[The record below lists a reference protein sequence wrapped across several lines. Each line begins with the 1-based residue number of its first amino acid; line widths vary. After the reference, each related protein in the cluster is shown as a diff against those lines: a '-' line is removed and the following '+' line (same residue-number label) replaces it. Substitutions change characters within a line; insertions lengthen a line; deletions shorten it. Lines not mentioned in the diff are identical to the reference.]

1 VSAALEPGAHETG
14 AGEPGVAVAGAS
26 DTARATRGGDA
37 GARIAGRIRAGILS
51 GDFAP
56 GARIRQEDIADRFG
70 ASRVPVREALRILE
84 HEGLVTLVAN
94 TGAWVATLTLAECEE
109 IYQMR
114 EGLEPLLLR
123 YSAPALSDPD
133 LDRLQALSQAMSEE
147 TDLDRFLDLDREFHL
162 GSYARADTTQL
173 GDLVVKL
180 WNTTQPYRRAYS
192 ASLDGD
198 ARRIVHDEHHLIVA
212 ALRDGDIADAERVL
226 AGHIRRTRRRLSRH
240 PELFESLTAAR

>member
-1 VSAALEPGAHETG
+1 MSASLDPA
-14 AGEPGVAVAGAS
+14 AGEAGMS
-26 DTARATRGGDA
+26 DTRRGTRVGDA
-37 GARIAGRIRAGILS
+37 GARIAESIRIGILS

-56 GARIRQEDIADRFG
+56 GTRIRQEDIADRFG

-114 EGLEPLLLR
+114 ERLEPLLLR
-123 YSAPALSDPD
+123 FSAPALSAED
-133 LDRLQALSQAMSEE
+133 LDRMQTLSRAMSEE

-212 ALRDGDIADAERVL
+212 GLRDGDVEDAERVL
-226 AGHIRRTRRRLSRH
+226 AGHIRRTRRRLSQH
-240 PELFESLTAAR
+240 PELFESLGSAR